1 MRQLQ
6 VGIFVLAL
14 AAFIIALFFIGS
26 DTGDALWRAG
36 VAGLLLDIV
45 AIKLW
50 PAHPAKASAPGLP

>member
-14 AAFIIALFFIGS
+14 AAFITSVFFIGS

-36 VAGLLLDIV
+36 VAGLLIDMV

-50 PAHPAKASAPGLP
+50 PAHPATASNPGV